1 MKVLVLALFSVICMS
16 CTKEEIPSIEIEPTS
31 SLYKNSDK
39 KSELKRFETF
49 LEKYS
54 KWKQDVK
61 DLHFALKAEVLED
74 NDEYLGAKYMWEMA
88 FINSNSYLGPKYL
101 KRWYASI
108 QKQIPDISDEEVY
121 EDFKLFVAEE
131 APIWFKKKS
140 EEKQKT
146 WFQKRVL
153 SYGRWEM
160 LSEEEL
166 DKKLEIENDEVLKN
180 AS

>member
-1 MKVLVLALFSVICMS
+1 MITVILIK
-16 CTKEEIPSIEIEPTS
+16 KEE
-31 SLYKNSDK
+31 LR
-39 KSELKRFETF
+39 RFEKF

-54 KWKQDVK
+54 KWKYDVK

-74 NDEYLGAKYMWEMA
+74 SKEFLGAKYMWEMA

-131 APIWFKKKS
+131 APEWFKTKI
-140 EEKQKT
+140 T
-146 WFQKRVL
+146 
-153 SYGRWEM
+153 
-160 LSEEEL
+160 
-166 DKKLEIENDEVLKN
+166 
-180 AS
+180 